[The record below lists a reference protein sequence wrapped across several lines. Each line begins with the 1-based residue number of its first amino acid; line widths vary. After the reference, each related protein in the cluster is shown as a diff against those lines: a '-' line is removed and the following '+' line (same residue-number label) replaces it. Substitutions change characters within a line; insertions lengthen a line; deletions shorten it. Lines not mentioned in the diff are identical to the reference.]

1 MPAHPISSNR
11 LTAHL
16 ASTYGVAVTGLR
28 ALDVGVFR
36 VDRADGPSWVARVFP
51 ESRAPDGAAGDAT
64 ILKALERAGFP
75 AERCATD
82 EPVSALEG
90 RSVLVTEFVPAG
102 PALRPGRTGALLGA
116 LLGRLH
122 AQPAAGVRPGGAWHH
137 LSFTGTPRA
146 EVAAA
151 RESLERAQSVVGLRE
166 LALYH
171 ELCDAVER
179 TDDCEDLP
187 HGFVHADFVG
197 PNAIPTADGM
207 LVIVD
212 WAGSGRGP
220 RLWSLG
226 FLLWAAGTRSP
237 KLVDVVASRYRR
249 HVTLE
254 PAELER
260 LAGAIRARP
269 VMLEC
274 WSFGAGRRELADA
287 LARVEEAE
295 RLASTIADQARR
307 ALAAPT

>member
-1 MPAHPISSNR
+1 MPADPINSNR
-11 LTAHL
+11 LLAHL
-16 ASTYGVAVTGLR
+16 ASTYGVAVTGLS
-28 ALDVGVFR
+28 ALDAGVFR
-36 VDRADGPSWVARVFP
+36 VARADGPSWVARVFP
-51 ESRAPDGAAGDAT
+51 ESRPPEGAAGDAA
-64 ILKALERAGFP
+64 ILRALERAGFP

-90 RSVLVTEFVPAG
+90 RSVLVTEFVPSG
-102 PALRPGRTGALLGA
+102 PALRPGRTDALLGA

-122 AQPAAGVRPGGAWHH
+122 AHPAPGVRAGGAWHH

-151 RESLERAQSVVGLRE
+151 RELLERAQSVVGLRE
-166 LALYH
+166 LSLYH

-212 WAGSGRGP
+212 WAGSGWGP
-220 RLWSLG
+220 RLWSRG
-226 FLLWAAGTRSP
+226 FLRWAAGRRSP
-237 KLVDVVASRYRR
+237 KLVDVVAGRYRL

-254 PAELER
+254 PAELDR

-274 WSFGAGRRELADA
+274 WSFAAGRRELADA
-287 LARVEEAE
+287 LARVEEAQ
-295 RLASTIADQARR
+295 RLASVIAEQARR
-307 ALAAPT
+307 ALAGAS